1 MFVSVAGH
9 DGHYDDKQGFMCNK
23 VLLISLTGI
32 YLQYIIYRIK
42 EKNVLIDDS
51 SILFDDNF
59 ERGMW
64 GHSVCHTIAKGTFI
78 TLSLV

>member
-9 DGHYDDKQGFMCNK
+9 DGHYDDKQGFMCKK
-23 VLLISLTGI
+23 VLIISLTET

-42 EKNVLIDDS
+42 QKKMLIDDS
-51 SILFDDNF
+51 SIFFDDNY

-64 GHSVCHTIAKGTFI
+64 GH
-78 TLSLV
+78 